1 METQAIIGGNQERKG
16 VGMNLTFLEIAGIM
30 LLLLAII
37 ATGFWVSSGEK
48 PYNSGIFTLHK
59 LISVAAVVILTVITI
74 KTGRASGLNGYE
86 LICVAV
92 TGLLFLGTLVTGG
105 MLSVDKVMPAIVLR
119 MHHILPFLT
128 TASTGITLFVLK

>member
-1 METQAIIGGNQERKG
+1 METQASTGGNKKQKG
-16 VGMNLTFLEIAGIM
+16 VGMNLTFWGIAGI
-30 LLLLAII
+30 LLLFLMII
-37 ATGFWVSSGEK
+37 ATGFWMSSGGK

-74 KTGRASGLNGYE
+74 KTHRASGLNGYE
-86 LICVAV
+86 LIAVIV
-92 TGLLFLGTLVTGG
+92 TGILFLGTLVTGG
-105 MLSVDKVMPAIVLR
+105 MLSVDKAMPAIVLR